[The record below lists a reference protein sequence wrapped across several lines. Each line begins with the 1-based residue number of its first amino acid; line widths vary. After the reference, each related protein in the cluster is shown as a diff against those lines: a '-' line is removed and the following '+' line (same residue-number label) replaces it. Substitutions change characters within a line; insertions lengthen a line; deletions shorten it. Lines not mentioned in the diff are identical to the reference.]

1 VSPRGRA
8 DADGGR
14 VLDAAT
20 DLLLRY
26 GYDRTTL
33 DDVARTA
40 GVSKSTVYQRWG
52 GREALFVAVLRRE
65 RAVLHRRVHEEI
77 AAVDGPVDLRHLVAA
92 QVRAYQQRPLMAAVL
107 LLDREVLG
115 RLAATAERVPPPRES
130 SVALIERLRAAGLL
144 RADRTLP
151 ELVAVFSAVFHGH
164 FVTAPLV
171 PEPLRLPPGAAP
183 ELLADAVHRAFARA
197 EPLAPDETAAL
208 DAVIRAHVRAAD
220 APSDDRKAPP

>member
-1 VSPRGRA
+1 VAARGRA
-8 DADGGR
+8 DVGGR
-14 VLDAAT
+14 ILDAAT

-33 DDVARTA
+33 DDVARAA
-40 GVSKSTVYQRWG
+40 GISKSTVYQRWG

-65 RAVLHRRVHEEI
+65 RETLHRRVHEEI

-115 RLAATAERVPPPRES
+115 RLAATAEHDPQPRDG
-130 SVALIERLRAAGLL
+130 SVALIDRLRAAGLL

-151 ELVAVFSAVFHGH
+151 ELVAVLSAVFHGY
-164 FVTAPLV
+164 FVTAALI
-171 PEPLRLPPGAAP
+171 PEPLHLPAAAAP
-183 ELLADAVHRAFARA
+183 DLLADTVHRAFARA

-208 DAVIRAHVRAAD
+208 DAAIRAHVSTAAD
-220 APSDDRKAPP
+220 PGGRGEQP